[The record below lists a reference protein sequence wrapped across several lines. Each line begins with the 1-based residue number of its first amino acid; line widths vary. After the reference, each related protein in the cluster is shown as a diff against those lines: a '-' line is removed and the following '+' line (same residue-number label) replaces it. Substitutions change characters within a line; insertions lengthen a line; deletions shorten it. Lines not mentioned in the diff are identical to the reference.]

1 MIGHAG
7 APVLRASF
15 VCVQGDCR
23 LQVQAVGTR
32 LWPQRSPTSPYLP
45 APAPT
50 HRLCSWVHTLWL
62 ESNDIGPAVSL
73 PLRNAFARNLHLSIA
88 SDPGPTVCVYRG
100 PRNSQRGCACT
111 LASLTCHWLKT
122 PCAPKDWSTSAKR
135 WRVSFPGC
143 VFLYL
148 LSRLTT
154 FWRRLYREFACADG
168 NCPLFTLNIRNTQVI
183 RLPLCIQETKM
194 LKEIVSED
202 NPLLFPPREVQQ
214 MRVRRVL
221 ACMSVCN

>member
-1 MIGHAG
+1 MCLQG
-7 APVLRASF
+7 AKELAKGLR
-15 VCVQGDCR
+15 
-23 LQVQAVGTR
+23 
-32 LWPQRSPTSPYLP
+32 
-45 APAPT
+45 
-50 HRLCSWVHTLWL
+50 VHT
-62 ESNDIGPAVSL
+62 SL
-73 PLRNAFARNLHLSIA
+73 TDLSLAENPLRTEGLEHICQA
-88 SDPGPTVCVYRG
+88 
-100 PRNSQRGCACT
+100 
-111 LASLTCHWLKT
+111 LAGLFPWL
-122 PCAPKDWSTSAKR
+122 
-135 WRVSFPGC
+135 C

-148 LSRLTT
+148 LSRLTM

>member
-1 MIGHAG
+1 MQA
-7 APVLRASF
+7 RRF
-15 VCVQGDCR
+15 CVHPLFACKAIDCR

-100 PRNSQRGCACT
+100 PRNSQRGCVCT
-111 LASLTCHWLKT
+111 LALLTCHWLKT

-135 WRVSFPGC
+135 WRVSFMSLCFP
-143 VFLYL
+143 
-148 LSRLTT
+148 LSSLTIDDV
-154 FWRRLYREFACADG
+154 LEA
-168 NCPLFTLNIRNTQVI
+168 
-183 RLPLCIQETKM
+183 RLP
-194 LKEIVSED
+194 
-202 NPLLFPPREVQQ
+202 
-214 MRVRRVL
+214 
-221 ACMSVCN
+221 